1 MKTACL
7 TIALLTSSLL
17 TWAAPQP
24 ATFAPAPGDS
34 ATHTLTVGFPNP
46 ANRSGVIYVGLANDE
61 VSFAGAS
68 YRYARVT
75 VPATG
80 EVTVQFKGMP
90 AGRYAVRVYQDL
102 NDNTKLDYAGPMPTE
117 PFGFSTIQIL
127 TGRPTFAACAFDLNE
142 TKTIAIT
149 LIGK

>member
-7 TIALLTSSLL
+7 TIILLTVSFL
-17 TWAAPQP
+17 TSAAPQP
-24 ATFAPAPGDS
+24 TTSASAPGDS
-34 ATHTLTVGFPNP
+34 ATYTLTVGFPNP
-46 ANRSGVIYVGLANDE
+46 ANRRGVLYIGLANDAI
-61 VSFAGAS
+61 SFNGAS
-68 YRYARVT
+68 YRYARLT

-102 NDNTKLDYAGPMPTE
+102 NDNTKLDYSGPMPVE
-117 PFGFSTIQIL
+117 PFGFSNIQTL
-127 TGRPTFAACAFDLNE
+127 TGRPTFDACAFDMNE
-142 TKTIAIT
+142 TKAIAIN